1 MPTTLFDPNIE
12 GKEDK
17 VPALDE
23 GSISWEEGNTN
34 KYMSLRDTYRPD
46 QLGLRAGRGAHSTRG
61 GWMNELDGAWRGVV
75 RNTQEKKESASS
87 RCQLDLWGRRA
98 LRMSKH
104 PNIPGRLGKGQLETQ

>member
-1 MPTTLFDPNIE
+1 MPTTVFDPNIE

-61 GWMNELDGAWRGVV
+61 GWMNALDRSLAR
-75 RNTQEKKESASS
+75 S
-87 RCQLDLWGRRA
+87 RQ
-98 LRMSKH
+98 KH
-104 PNIPGRLGKGQLETQ
+104 TREQRVS